1 MELNSLPFL
10 LFFFVVFIL
19 YYACYKSSKL
29 QNIIILLSSYFFY
42 GFASWKMLPV
52 IIVMTIVF
60 YFFGLKIENYRQEE
74 KNKQAY
80 WLTTLTVV
88 IGLLPLLYFKY
99 FNFFIDSFADLF
111 ALFGF
116 NTHHSTFKII
126 MPLGISFFTFRLIS
140 YAVEINRRK
149 LTATKDFIAFASY
162 IAFFPSILSGP
173 IDRANKFLPQLQTN
187 RELLFDNCAEGFKR
201 IIWGWFMK
209 VCVADVL
216 GNYVDAIYNNYYMH
230 SGISILF
237 ASILYPFQMYADFAG
252 YSNMAIG
259 IGKMMGITMNENF
272 LRPFFAQNVAQYWRK
287 WHISLT
293 SWLTDYVFMPLNI
306 RFRDLG
312 KLGLILA
319 IAINFILIGFWHG
332 VSWTFGFFGLY
343 YAILYI
349 PLILSGN
356 MNKKGKIKWI
366 HGCIIPPKTLL
377 KIIGTYLLVT
387 LGLIFFRSPS
397 MMDAFSL
404 IGRMFTEKGSIFI
417 NANVLVHGITAL
429 IILLLKDYKDEAK
442 LERFNLLHSKNVVV
456 RYITIVLLIAY
467 ILLFGNLNGGQFIYF
482 QF

>member
-60 YFFGLKIENYRQEE
+60 YFFGLKIENYRQAE
-74 KNKQAY
+74 KDKQAY

-88 IGLLPLLYFKY
+88 VGLLPLLYFKY

-216 GNYVDAIYNNYYMH
+216 GNYVDAVYNNYYMH

-259 IGKMMGITMNENF
+259 IGKMMGITMTENF

-332 VSWTFGFFGLY
+332 ASWTFGFFGLY

-397 MMDAFSL
+397 MMEAFDL
-404 IGRMFTEKGSIFI
+404 IHSIFTAKGSLFI
-417 NANVLVHGITAL
+417 NANVLLHGLTAL